1 MRTVWLNAFALGAIA
16 LATTLMVVKNNRA
29 ETVVPAKPA
38 SVGSQLS
45 TPLPAAQS
53 ANPRKAASATEA
65 RTVASDERGS
75 VTTEARNQDAAR

>member
-16 LATTLMVVKNNRA
+16 LATTLMVVKNNRS

-38 SVGSQLS
+38 SVGSRPS
-45 TPLPAAQS
+45 IPAPAAQP

-65 RTVASDERGS
+65 RTVASDDRSS
-75 VTTEARNQDAAR
+75 VTTEGRNQDAAR